1 MPEKKKAKISNNPM
15 VAVKT
20 EMEELDISDDNTKP
34 PPVEEGV
41 KEEDEFVASRISIK
55 RPSSN
60 NKRSYS
66 RPSITRRR
74 CGKGSGKGGGSGGCI
89 KDDKTSS
96 LAGTSTVGTSTGG
109 EAEGQETATLGKTP
123 RSSLV

>member
-1 MPEKKKAKISNNPM
+1 MIKRIILLISLLGCYISSTGVLAEKGYRD
-15 VAVKT
+15 
-20 EMEELDISDDNTKP
+20 ED
-34 PPVEEGV
+34 GV

-55 RPSSN
+55 QPSSN

-74 CGKGSGKGGGSGGCI
+74 CGKGSGKGGGIGGCI
-89 KDDKTSS
+89 KDDETSS

-109 EAEGQETATLGKTP
+109 EAEGQEMATLGKTSL
-123 RSSLV
+123 SSLV